1 MRELELIAAL
11 EAALGPAPDRVVRWL
26 GDDAAV
32 VRAAGPLAVV
42 SVDTM
47 VDGVHFR
54 LGQVSWGDAGHRA
67 LAGGLSDLAAMG
79 VAPGEAY
86 LAVVLPERAALD
98 DALELHRAAQ
108 ALAAQTGAV
117 LAGGDVTAGP
127 ALTIAVT
134 VVGWAADEKQ
144 VVGRDAARPGDL
156 VGVTGSLGASGAG
169 LAVLDGRARGPD
181 ALVARYRRPQ
191 PRLAEGR
198 ALAGAG
204 ARAMIDLSDG
214 LAADA
219 GHLARRSG
227 VDLEIDLAAL
237 PLAVGVADVAR
248 ALDAEPREFAA
259 TAGEDYELCFCAAP
273 GDRAPIERALRE
285 LGSAPVSW
293 IGEVVAGS
301 PGVTLSDERG
311 DDVRIEGFEHRW

>member
-11 EAALGPAPDRVVRWL
+11 EAALGPTPDRVVRWL

-86 LAVVLPERAALD
+86 LAVVLPEGAALD
-98 DALELHRAAQ
+98 DALDLHRAAQ

-134 VVGWAADEKQ
+134 VVGWAGDEKA

-156 VGVTGSLGASGAG
+156 VGVTGALGASGAG
-169 LAVLDGRARGPD
+169 LAILDGRVQGPD
-181 ALVARYRRPQ
+181 RLVARYRRPE
-191 PRLAEGR
+191 PRLVEGR
-198 ALAGAG
+198 ALAAAG

-219 GHLARRSG
+219 GHLAQRSG

-237 PLAVGVADVAR
+237 PLAVGMADVAR
-248 ALDAEPREFAA
+248 ALDADPREFAA
-259 TAGEDYELCFCAAP
+259 TAGEDYELCFCVPPAARDAAERAAEVSWVGRAVDRRSAEAP
-273 GDRAPIERALRE
+273 SARFRDGDRLVALR
-285 LGSAPVSW
+285 
-293 IGEVVAGS
+293 
-301 PGVTLSDERG
+301 
-311 DDVRIEGFEHRW
+311 GFEHAV